1 MVRSSVIPQE
11 CHERWICVDQGFSI
25 YSSRVHRIWLMPPH
39 GLGQY
44 STNTYKAWFTVPTI
58 PEARRTAQ
66 EGSGQAQGRWSVS
79 NASSSTLPC
88 RHPEVGCSIYVMST
102 QPEGHL
108 ETFHSFLKHP
118 LCGHKIIIE
127 SKVRS
132 YVFSVIG
139 IQAPKKKE
147 GLPFPLC
154 PLPTIHQWSCRWM
167 PEMRRERDIWKLLC
181 PLKWIRRESS
191 TVSNLSQAWG
201 PSYSGCLRLEDHKV
215 TNGLPGLQ
223 KN

>member
-88 RHPEVGCSIYVMST
+88 RHPEVGCSIYVMFT

-147 GLPFPLC
+147 GLPFPSIPC
-154 PLPTIHQWSCRWM
+154 PLSQCEYHEAAGGC
-167 PEMRRERDIWKLLC
+167 
-181 PLKWIRRESS
+181 LKWEGSVIFGSFC
-191 TVSNLSQAWG
+191 VHLSELGENHPQLAI
-201 PSYSGCLRLEDHKV
+201 
-215 TNGLPGLQ
+215 
-223 KN
+223 

>member
-1 MVRSSVIPQE
+1 
-11 CHERWICVDQGFSI
+11 
-25 YSSRVHRIWLMPPH
+25 MPPH

-58 PEARRTAQ
+58 PEARRTAH

-88 RHPEVGCSIYVMST
+88 RHPEVGWLKLCHVYTAWGTFGNIPFLPKTPSLWT
-102 QPEGHL
+102 QDNYL
-108 ETFHSFLKHP
+108 EQSEV
-118 LCGHKIIIE
+118 LCIFCNWYPGTEEKG
-127 SKVRS
+127 R
-132 YVFSVIG
+132 
-139 IQAPKKKE
+139 AA
-147 GLPFPLC
+147 FPLR
-154 PLPTIHQWSCRWM
+154 PLPTIPVWVSWSCRWM

-215 TNGLPGLQ
+215 TACLTTEELEQAWWFFLLLLSLNTHTVIVALLSY
-223 KN
+223 